1 MNLLES
7 VQVPFKNNCGNKK
20 YYLLLKILYTKAAF
34 LKEFDNLRKWTDKSL
49 MKASIELHLIQR
61 KSMKQHRLGTNCL

>member
-20 YYLLLKILYTKAAF
+20 YYLLLKVLYTKATF
-34 LKEFDNLRKWTDKSL
+34 LRDFDNLRKWTDKSL
-49 MKASIELHLIQR
+49 IELRLIQR
-61 KSMKQHRLGTNCL
+61 KSMKQHRLGTNSL